1 MIGQHMSGVSGG
13 SGSGGPSQ
21 GGDQPPEAEYEEV
34 KKQGMSADASTL
46 SCALSSIRCLEQGV
60 QLHCLAMKSGFYVY
74 VYVGSSLTS
83 FYGKCGH
90 LNEAYRVFEEIP
102 VKNVVSWTS
111 IIAGFAQNWDVDMC
125 LMLYYRMRCSASKP
139 NDFTFTSLLSVCT
152 GSGSLGQGRSAHCQ
166 TIQMGFESYIHIGN
180 ALISMY
186 SKCGN
191 VDEAFCIFECMRKR
205 DLVSWNSMIAGY
217 AQYGLAEEAI
227 ELLNEMKE
235 LKINPDAI
243 TFLGVLSSCRHAG
256 LVEYGRIC
264 FNSMVQYGVEPDLD
278 HYSCIVD
285 LLGRAG
291 MVKEAK
297 EFINKMPICPNAVIW
312 GSLLSSCRLHG
323 EVLIGIEAAEN
334 RLLLVPSCTATHVQ
348 LVNLY
353 ANAGRWEQVARV
365 RKLMNDRGLKTYPGC
380 SWIEIKNEVYKFR
393 AEDRSNARVDEILAV
408 VDSLIDNMRRFSHVP
423 EVHEEGLDQ

>member
-34 KKQGMSADASTL
+34 KN
-46 SCALSSIRCLEQGV
+46 
-60 QLHCLAMKSGFYVY
+60 
-74 VYVGSSLTS
+74 

-111 IIAGFAQNWDVDMC
+111 IIAGFAQNWNVDMC
-125 LMLYYRMRCSASKP
+125 LMLYYRMRCSSKP
-139 NDFTFTSLLSVCT
+139 NDFTFTSLLGVCT

-348 LVNLY
+348 LVKLY

-393 AEDRSNARVDEILAV
+393 AEDRSNARVDLNPG
-408 VDSLIDNMRRFSHVP
+408 S
-423 EVHEEGLDQ
+423 G